1 MVWGTILLE
10 EKMKLYIAGGASEHG
25 RNSFLVEGKSV
36 RILVDCGLMREPD
49 GSSKPFLTD
58 EQIKNID
65 YLFLTHCHADH
76 AGAVMWLYERGF
88 RGIVIASRFTLDI
101 MSGPVRECRVLEELG
116 ERGTKIPLEHGL
128 SVTWGR
134 SGHCFGS
141 VWLLFSAE
149 GKKILFSGDYVEK
162 STAYKCD
169 RIRDVAADLAV
180 IDTAYGTKG
189 GTCRENLRAF
199 RKYAADEYAAGRTD
213 FYPVPSHG
221 RGLDVIRVLIE
232 TGCEVYADEYLIQ
245 ELRDTENR
253 KSWLRKGMIRASESE
268 HLHPLMQFPIG
279 YACVLRARQRWQQGS
294 GNYLKVKEYSE
305 KSIVPGS
312 AIVVPDTQ
320 IAKEWNRDTA
330 LHIYDAGGRVVLTG
344 KQIPGGCASRF
355 LAAGKADFLRI
366 SVHQTAD
373 ELLTLRRKNRFTRI
387 VPFHSAEQMSFAEK
401 NIFVMRPMETIEF

>member
-1 MVWGTILLE
+1 MVWGTILME
-10 EKMKLYIAGGASEHG
+10 GKMKLYIAGGASEHG

-36 RILVDCGLMREPD
+36 RILVDCGLMREPN
-49 GSSKPFLTD
+49 GSSRPFLSD

-88 RGIVIASRFTLDI
+88 RGIVVASRFTLDT
-101 MSGPVRECRVLEELG
+101 MPGPVRDCRVLEELG
-116 ERGTKIPLEHGL
+116 ERGTKITLDHGL
-128 SVTWGR
+128 TVTWVR
-134 SGHCFGS
+134 SGHCMGS

-149 GKKILFSGDYVEK
+149 GKRFLFSGDYVEK
-162 STAYKCD
+162 SVAYKCD
-169 RIRDVAADLAV
+169 KIRGVSADLAV
-180 IDTAYGTKG
+180 IDTAYGTNG
-189 GTCRENLRAF
+189 SRCRENLKAF
-199 RKYAADEYAAGRTD
+199 RQYVSDEYQSHHIN

-245 ELRDTENR
+245 ELRDTEDR
-253 KSWLRKGMIRASESE
+253 KSWLRKGMIRASESD

-279 YACVLRARQRWQQGS
+279 YSCVLRARQRWQQGS

-330 LHIYDAGGRVVLTG
+330 LHILDAGGRVVLTG
-344 KQIPGGCASRF
+344 KQIPGGCASR
-355 LAAGKADFLRI
+355 LLEAGMADFMRI
-366 SVHQTAD
+366 SVHQTAE
-373 ELLTLRRKNRFTRI
+373 ELIKLRRKNRFARI
-387 VPFHSAEQMSFAEK
+387 VPFHSVEQMSFAEK
-401 NIFVMRPMETIEF
+401 NIIVMKPMETIEF

>member
-1 MVWGTILLE
+1 
-10 EKMKLYIAGGASEHG
+10 MKLYIAGGASEHG

-330 LHIYDAGGRVVLTG
+330 LHIHDAGGRIVLTG
-344 KQIPGGCASRF
+344 KQIPGG
-355 LAAGKADFLRI
+355 
-366 SVHQTAD
+366 
-373 ELLTLRRKNRFTRI
+373 
-387 VPFHSAEQMSFAEK
+387 
-401 NIFVMRPMETIEF
+401 

>member
-116 ERGTKIPLEHGL
+116 ERGTKILLEHGL

>member
-1 MVWGTILLE
+1 
-10 EKMKLYIAGGASEHG
+10 MKLYIAGGASEHG
-25 RNSFLVEGKSV
+25 RNSFFVEGKSV
-36 RILVDCGLMREPD
+36 RILVDCGLMREPY
-49 GSSKPFLTD
+49 GSSNPFLTD
-58 EQIKNID
+58 EQIKSID

-88 RGIVIASRFTLDI
+88 KGIVIASRFTLDT
-101 MSGPVRECRVLEELG
+101 MSGPVRDCRVLEELG
-116 ERGTKIPLEHGL
+116 ERGTKITLDHGL
-128 SVTWGR
+128 NVIWGR
-134 SGHCFGS
+134 SGHCMGS

-149 GKKILFSGDYVEK
+149 GRKFLFSGDYVEK
-162 STAYKCD
+162 SVAYKCD
-169 RIRDVAADLAV
+169 KIRGVAADLAV

-189 GTCRENLRAF
+189 SMCRENLKAF
-199 RKYAADEYAAGRTD
+199 RKYASDEYSAERIN

-221 RGLDVIRVLIE
+221 RGLDVIRILIE

-245 ELRDTENR
+245 ELRETEDR

-312 AIVVPDTQ
+312 TIVVPDTQ

-330 LHIYDAGGRVVLTG
+330 MHIHEAGGRVVLTG
-344 KQIPGGCASRF
+344 KQIPGGCASEL
-355 LAAGKADFLRI
+355 LAAGKADFMRI
-366 SVHQTAD
+366 SVHQTAE
-373 ELLTLRRKNRFTRI
+373 ELKVLRGKNKFARI

-401 NIFVMRPMETIEF
+401 NIIVMRPMETLEF

>member
-232 TGCEVYADEYLIQ
+232 TGCEVYADEHLIQ

-344 KQIPGGCASRF
+344 KQIPDGCASRF

>member
-1 MVWGTILLE
+1 ME

-36 RILVDCGLMREPD
+36 RILIDCGLMREPY
-49 GSSKPFLTD
+49 GSSRPFLSD
-58 EQIKNID
+58 EQIKSID

-88 RGIVIASRFTLDI
+88 RGIVIASRFTLDT
-101 MSGPVRECRVLEELG
+101 MSGPVRDCRVLEELG
-116 ERGTKIPLEHGL
+116 ERGTKITLDHDL
-128 SVTWGR
+128 CVTWGR
-134 SGHCFGS
+134 SGHCMGS

-149 GKKILFSGDYVEK
+149 GKRFLFSGDYVEK
-162 STAYKCD
+162 SVAYKCD
-169 RIRDVAADLAV
+169 KIRDVSADLAV
-180 IDTAYGTKG
+180 IDTAYGTNG
-189 GTCRENLRAF
+189 RRCGENLKAF
-199 RKYAADEYAAGRTD
+199 RQYVSHEYQSHHIN

-221 RGLDVIRVLIE
+221 RGLDVIRILIE
-232 TGCEVYADEYLIQ
+232 NGCEVYADEYLIQ
-245 ELRDTENR
+245 ELRDTEDR
-253 KSWLRKGMIRASESE
+253 KSWLRKGMIRASESD

-330 LHIYDAGGRVVLTG
+330 LHILDAGGRVVLTG
-344 KQIPGGCASRF
+344 KQIPGGCASR
-355 LAAGKADFLRI
+355 LLEAGMADFMRI
-366 SVHQTAD
+366 SVHQTAE
-373 ELLTLRRKNRFTRI
+373 ELIKLRRKNKFARI
-387 VPFHSAEQMSFAEK
+387 VPFHSAEQMLFAEK
-401 NIFVMRPMETIEF
+401 NITVMRPMETIEF

>member
-88 RGIVIASRFTLDI
+88 KGIVIASRFTLDI

>member
-116 ERGTKIPLEHGL
+116 ERGTKILLEHGL

-232 TGCEVYADEYLIQ
+232 TGCEVYADEHLIQ

>member
-1 MVWGTILLE
+1 
-10 EKMKLYIAGGASEHG
+10 MKLYIAGGASEHG

-387 VPFHSAEQMSFAEK
+387 VPFHSAEQMSFAER

>member
-36 RILVDCGLMREPD
+36 RILIDCGLMREPD

-253 KSWLRKGMIRASESE
+253 KNWLRKGMIRASESE

>member
-1 MVWGTILLE
+1 
-10 EKMKLYIAGGASEHG
+10 MKLYIAGGASEHG

-373 ELLTLRRKNRFTRI
+373 EMLTLRRKNRFTRI

>member
-330 LHIYDAGGRVVLTG
+330 LHIYDAGGRAVLTG

>member
-1 MVWGTILLE
+1 MVWGTILME
-10 EKMKLYIAGGASEHG
+10 GKMKLYIAGGASEHG

-36 RILVDCGLMREPD
+36 RILVDCGLMREPN
-49 GSSKPFLTD
+49 GSSRPFLSD

-253 KSWLRKGMIRASESE
+253 KSWLRKGMIRASESV

>member
-189 GTCRENLRAF
+189 GTCRENLRVF
-199 RKYAADEYAAGRTD
+199 RKYAADEYAAGRDTRS
-213 FYPVPSHG
+213 Y
-221 RGLDVIRVLIE
+221 
-232 TGCEVYADEYLIQ
+232 
-245 ELRDTENR
+245 RDR
-253 KSWLRKGMIRASESE
+253 L
-268 HLHPLMQFPIG
+268 
-279 YACVLRARQRWQQGS
+279 
-294 GNYLKVKEYSE
+294 
-305 KSIVPGS
+305 
-312 AIVVPDTQ
+312 
-320 IAKEWNRDTA
+320 
-330 LHIYDAGGRVVLTG
+330 
-344 KQIPGGCASRF
+344 
-355 LAAGKADFLRI
+355 
-366 SVHQTAD
+366 
-373 ELLTLRRKNRFTRI
+373 
-387 VPFHSAEQMSFAEK
+387 
-401 NIFVMRPMETIEF
+401 

>member
-1 MVWGTILLE
+1 
-10 EKMKLYIAGGASEHG
+10 MKLYIAGGASEHG

>member
-1 MVWGTILLE
+1 
-10 EKMKLYIAGGASEHG
+10 MKLYIAGGASEHG

-199 RKYAADEYAAGRTD
+199 RKYAADEYAVGRTD

>member
-1 MVWGTILLE
+1 
-10 EKMKLYIAGGASEHG
+10 MKLYIAGGASEHG

-36 RILVDCGLMREPD
+36 RILVDCGLMREPN
-49 GSSKPFLTD
+49 GSSRPFLSD
-58 EQIKNID
+58 EQIKSID

-88 RGIVIASRFTLDI
+88 KGIVIASRFTLDT
-101 MSGPVRECRVLEELG
+101 MAGPVHDCRVLEKLG
-116 ERGTKIPLEHGL
+116 ERGTKIILDHGL

-134 SGHCFGS
+134 SGHCMGS

-149 GKKILFSGDYVEK
+149 GKKFLFSGDYVEK
-162 STAYKCD
+162 SVAYKCD
-169 RIRDVAADLAV
+169 KIRNVTADLAV

-189 GTCRENLRAF
+189 NRCRDNLKAF
-199 RKYAADEYAAGRTD
+199 KKYASDEYAALHTD

-221 RGLDVIRVLIE
+221 RGLDVIRILIE

-245 ELRDTENR
+245 ELRNTEDR
-253 KSWLRKGMIRASESE
+253 KSWLRKGMIRASESDR
-268 HLHPLMQFPIG
+268 LHPLMQFPIG

-305 KSIVPGS
+305 KNIVPGS

-330 LHIYDAGGRVVLTG
+330 LHILDAGGRVVLTG
-344 KQIPGGCASRF
+344 KQIPGGCASMM
-355 LAAGKADFLRI
+355 LSQGKADFMRI
-366 SVHQTAD
+366 SVHQTAE
-373 ELLTLRRKNRFTRI
+373 ELLELRRKNKFARI
-387 VPFHSAEQMSFAEK
+387 VPFHSAEQMTFAEK
-401 NIFVMRPMETIEF
+401 NISVMRPMETIEF

>member
-1 MVWGTILLE
+1 
-10 EKMKLYIAGGASEHG
+10 MKLYIAGGASEHG

-199 RKYAADEYAAGRTD
+199 REYAADEYAAGRTD

-245 ELRDTENR
+245 ELRNTENR
-253 KSWLRKGMIRASESE
+253 KSWLRKGMLRASESE

>member
-1 MVWGTILLE
+1 
-10 EKMKLYIAGGASEHG
+10 MKLYIAGGASEHG

-116 ERGTKIPLEHGL
+116 ERGTKIPLVHGL

-232 TGCEVYADEYLIQ
+232 TGCEVYADEHLIQ

-253 KSWLRKGMIRASESE
+253 KSWLRKGIIRAAESE

-366 SVHQTAD
+366 SVHQTTD

>member
-1 MVWGTILLE
+1 
-10 EKMKLYIAGGASEHG
+10 MKLYIAGGASEHG

-232 TGCEVYADEYLIQ
+232 TGCEVYADEHLIQ

-344 KQIPGGCASRF
+344 KQIPGGCASRL

>member
-1 MVWGTILLE
+1 MVWGTILME
-10 EKMKLYIAGGASEHG
+10 GKMKLYIAGGASEHG

-36 RILVDCGLMREPD
+36 RILVDCGLMREPN
-49 GSSKPFLTD
+49 GSSRPFLSD

-88 RGIVIASRFTLDI
+88 RGIVVASRFTLDT
-101 MSGPVRECRVLEELG
+101 MPGPVRDCRVLEELG
-116 ERGTKIPLEHGL
+116 ERGTKITLDRGL
-128 SVTWGR
+128 SVIWGR
-134 SGHCFGS
+134 SGHCMGS

-149 GKKILFSGDYVEK
+149 GKRFLFSGDYVEK
-162 STAYKCD
+162 SVAYKCD
-169 RIRDVAADLAV
+169 KIRGVSADLAV
-180 IDTAYGTKG
+180 IDTAYGTNG
-189 GTCRENLRAF
+189 SRCRENLKAF
-199 RKYAADEYAAGRTD
+199 RQYVSDEYQSHHIN

-245 ELRDTENR
+245 ELRDTEDR
-253 KSWLRKGMIRASESE
+253 KSWLRKGMIRASESD

-279 YACVLRARQRWQQGS
+279 YSCVLRARQRWQQGS

-330 LHIYDAGGRVVLTG
+330 LHILDAGGRVVLTG
-344 KQIPGGCASRF
+344 KQIPGGCASR
-355 LAAGKADFLRI
+355 LLEAGMADFMRI
-366 SVHQTAD
+366 SVHQTAE
-373 ELLTLRRKNRFTRI
+373 ELIKLRRKNRFARI
-387 VPFHSAEQMSFAEK
+387 VPFHSAEHMSFAEK
-401 NIFVMRPMETIEF
+401 NIIVMRPMETIEF

>member
-1 MVWGTILLE
+1 MVWGTILME

-36 RILVDCGLMREPD
+36 RILVDCGLMREPH

-58 EQIKNID
+58 EQIKSID

-88 RGIVIASRFTLDI
+88 RGIVIASRFTLDT
-101 MSGPVRECRVLEELG
+101 MSGPVRDCRVLENLG
-116 ERGTKIPLEHGL
+116 ERGTKIALDHGL

-134 SGHCFGS
+134 SGHCLGS
-141 VWLLFSAE
+141 VWLLFSAD
-149 GKKILFSGDYVEK
+149 GKKFLFSGDYVEK
-162 STAYKCD
+162 SVAYKCD
-169 RIRDVAADLAV
+169 KIRNITADLAV

-189 GTCRENLRAF
+189 NLCRENLKSF
-199 RKYAADEYAAGRTD
+199 RKYAADEYAAKRIN

-221 RGLDVIRVLIE
+221 RGLDVIRILIE

-279 YACVLRARQRWQQGS
+279 YSCVLRARQRWQQGS

-305 KSIVPGS
+305 KAIVPGS

-330 LHIYDAGGRVVLTG
+330 LHILDAGGRIVLTG
-344 KQIPGGCASRF
+344 KQIPGGFASEL
-355 LAAGKADFLRI
+355 LARGKADFLRI
-366 SVHQTAD
+366 SVHQTAE
-373 ELLTLRRKNRFTRI
+373 ELSALRRKNKFERI
-387 VPFHSAEQMSFAEK
+387 VPFHSAELMSFAEK
-401 NIFVMRPMETIEF
+401 NIYVMKPMETIEF

>member
-116 ERGTKIPLEHGL
+116 ERGTKIPLVHGL

-221 RGLDVIRVLIE
+221 RGLDVIHGTVVALE
-232 TGCEVYADEYLIQ
+232 EVYADEYLIQ

-366 SVHQTAD
+366 SVHQTTD

>member
-1 MVWGTILLE
+1 MEG
-10 EKMKLYIAGGASEHG
+10 KMKLYIAGGASEHG

-36 RILVDCGLMREPD
+36 RILVDCGLMREPN
-49 GSSKPFLTD
+49 GSSRPFLSD

-88 RGIVIASRFTLDI
+88 RGIVVASRFTLDT
-101 MSGPVRECRVLEELG
+101 MSGPVRDCRVLEELD
-116 ERGTKIPLEHGL
+116 ERGTKITLDHGL
-128 SVTWGR
+128 TVTWGR
-134 SGHCFGS
+134 SGHCMGS

-149 GKKILFSGDYVEK
+149 GKRLLFSGDYVEK
-162 STAYKCD
+162 SVAYKCD
-169 RIRDVAADLAV
+169 KIRDVSADLAV
-180 IDTAYGTKG
+180 IDTAYGTNG
-189 GTCRENLRAF
+189 SRCRENLKSF
-199 RKYAADEYAAGRTD
+199 RQYVSDEYQSHHIS

-221 RGLDVIRVLIE
+221 RGLDVIRILIE

-245 ELRDTENR
+245 ELRDTEDR
-253 KSWLRKGMIRASESE
+253 KSWLRKGMIRASESD

-330 LHIYDAGGRVVLTG
+330 LHILDAGGRVVLTG
-344 KQIPGGCASRF
+344 KQIPGGCASR
-355 LAAGKADFLRI
+355 LLEAGMADFMRI
-366 SVHQTAD
+366 SVHQTAE
-373 ELLTLRRKNRFTRI
+373 ELIRLCRKNRFARI
-387 VPFHSAEQMSFAEK
+387 VPFHSAEHMSFGEK
-401 NIFVMRPMETIEF
+401 NIIVMRPMETIEF

>member
-1 MVWGTILLE
+1 
-10 EKMKLYIAGGASEHG
+10 MKLYIAGGASEHG

-199 RKYAADEYAAGRTD
+199 RKYAAGRTD

-401 NIFVMRPMETIEF
+401 NIIVMRPMETIEF

>member
-1 MVWGTILLE
+1 
-10 EKMKLYIAGGASEHG
+10 MKLYIAGGASEHG

-344 KQIPGGCASRF
+344 KQILGGCASRF

>member
-1 MVWGTILLE
+1 
-10 EKMKLYIAGGASEHG
+10 MKLYIAGGASEHG

-232 TGCEVYADEYLIQ
+232 TGCEVYADEHLIQ

-344 KQIPGGCASRF
+344 KQIPDGCASRF